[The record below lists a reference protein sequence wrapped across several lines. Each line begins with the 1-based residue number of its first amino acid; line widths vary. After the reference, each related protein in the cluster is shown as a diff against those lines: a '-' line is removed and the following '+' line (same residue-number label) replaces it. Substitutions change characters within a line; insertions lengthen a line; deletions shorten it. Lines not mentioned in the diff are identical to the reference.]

1 MIKNKVLD
9 IKKLFLK
16 TVFKTMY
23 QSLTFSHLKIF
34 FVLKMKSLNH
44 DFSFKKLFYDIKF
57 IFTENL
63 LNKIK

>member
-1 MIKNKVLD
+1 
-9 IKKLFLK
+9 
-16 TVFKTMY
+16 MY

-63 LNKIK
+63 LNKIKYKILVNTCITLFSY